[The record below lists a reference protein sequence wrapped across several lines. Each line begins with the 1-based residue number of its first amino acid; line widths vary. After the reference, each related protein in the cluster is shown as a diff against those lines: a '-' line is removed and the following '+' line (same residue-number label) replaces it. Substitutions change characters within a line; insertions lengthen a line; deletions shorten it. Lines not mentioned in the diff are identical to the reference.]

1 MKRRRSSLLVL
12 LAVSGCSSEA
22 PEVNSLVESI
32 RLSNCGLPPAI
43 TAYLRRRGSA
53 AESLRSGGPIRACGL
68 PTAEDIALACASREA
83 VPIPGSQSPD
93 NPDAPSY
100 SYPAYKVRAPACTF
114 ADGGETM
121 ADCAFEL
128 LPGESAPI
136 RVRAR
141 LTFRFR
147 DLSNSLA
154 HDYFSVG
161 WEVAGICAAR

>member
-1 MKRRRSSLLVL
+1 MERRPSTLLVL
-12 LAVSGCSSEA
+12 LAVAGCSSEA
-22 PEVNSLVESI
+22 LEVNGPVESI
-32 RLSNCGLPPAI
+32 RLGDCGLQPAM
-43 TAYLRRRGSA
+43 TAYLRGRGSA
-53 AESLRSGGPIRACGL
+53 GASPRSGGPVRACGL

-83 VPIPGSQSPD
+83 VPIPGSRDPD

-100 SYPAYKVRAPACTF
+100 SYPAYKVRAPACRF
-114 ADGGETM
+114 ADGGRSE

-128 LPGESAPI
+128 LPEERAPI

-161 WEVAGICAAR
+161 WEVGGICAAH